1 MVEKKGR
8 GGGESSSLQRWKK
21 VAKVAREEKTREA
34 ETKLDSRKRLV
45 SNYPRSRASRAT
57 DVAPIA
63 NVTTVQTPRRFP
75 RLITLGN
82 SFFRA
87 INSKFPSSLFL
98 HFVHD
103 PCASFSTLQNSQ
115 QSYERIANN

>member
-57 DVAPIA
+57 DVAKHAHCKRYDCA
-63 NVTTVQTPRRFP
+63 NTAS
-75 RLITLGN
+75 I
-82 SFFRA
+82 
-87 INSKFPSSLFL
+87 PSSNYSRKPFL
-98 HFVHD
+98 SCDQF
-103 PCASFSTLQNSQ
+103 
-115 QSYERIANN
+115 